1 MGVDQVGIRAIPRLD
16 LGAAIEE
23 YVQNSDDFI
32 GTKLFPIF
40 KTPQKAA
47 NFSAITRESLTQ
59 TPDTK
64 RSPNGKYNRGS
75 IGARDVGY
83 SCKENGFEMPLDD
96 GERKNYVK
104 DFDAELAVSKA
115 AMNIVLRGQESRI
128 ASTAINT
135 TLFTGSALLTD
146 VSGSNPWSDP
156 TKDIVKT
163 VRDGKAKIRTNCGL
177 LPNTLLMSYTNLNLC
192 LNNNAIKDAIKY
204 TARPT
209 EAEIVNAL
217 KDMFGVQ
224 NVLIANAIK
233 NSAKEGQAFAGA
245 DIWGST
251 YVLLA
256 LCAQDG
262 QDPTQPSIG
271 RTFLW
276 ANDSPDNVMVEQ
288 YRDESIRSDVY
299 RSRQHTDEILL
310 DKYFGHILKVA

>member
-1 MGVDQVGIRAIPRLD
+1 MGVDQSGVRATPRLD

-23 YVQNSDDFI
+23 YVQDAGDFI
-32 GTKLFPIF
+32 GTRLFPIF

-64 RSPNGKYNRGS
+64 RAPNGKYNRGS
-75 IGARDVGY
+75 IGAKDVGY
-83 SCKENGFEMPLDD
+83 SCEENGFEMPLDD
-96 GERKNYVK
+96 GERRNYAK

-128 ASTAINT
+128 AALAMNT
-135 TLFTGSALLTD
+135 SIFTGAPLFTD
-146 VSGSNPWSDP
+146 VTGSNIWSDP
-156 TKDIVKT
+156 TKDILKT
-163 VRDGKAKIRTNCGL
+163 IRDAKAQIRKNCGL
-177 LPNTLLMSYTNLNLC
+177 LPNMLVMSYTNLNLC
-192 LNNNAIKDAIKY
+192 LNNDKIKDAIKY

-209 EAEIVNAL
+209 EAEIINAL
-217 KDMFGVQ
+217 KDFFGIP

-233 NSAKEGQAFAGA
+233 NSSKEGQAFSGS
-245 DIWGST
+245 DIWSPT

-256 LCAQDG
+256 VSAQDG

-276 ANDSPDNVMVEQ
+276 ANDSPENVMVEQ
-288 YRDESIRSDVY
+288 YRDESIRSDVF
-299 RSRQHTDEILL
+299 RSRQHTDEIVL
-310 DKYFGHILKVA
+310 DKYFGHLLKVV

>member
-1 MGVDQVGIRAIPRLD
+1 MGVDQVGVRATPRLD

-23 YVQNSDDFI
+23 YVQNAGDFI
-32 GTKLFPIF
+32 GTRLFPIF

-64 RSPNGKYNRGS
+64 RAPNGKYNRGS
-75 IGARDVGY
+75 IGAKDVGY
-83 SCKENGFEMPLDD
+83 SCEENGFEMPLDD
-96 GERKNYVK
+96 GERKNYAK

-115 AMNIVLRGQESRI
+115 AMNIVLRGQETRI
-128 ASTAINT
+128 AAAAINT
-135 TLFTGSALLTD
+135 SIFTGAALFTD
-146 VSGSNPWSDP
+146 VTGTNPWSDP
-156 TKDIVKT
+156 TKDIIKT
-163 VRDGKAKIRTNCGL
+163 IRDGKAKIRTNCGL
-177 LPNTLLMSYTNLNLC
+177 LPNMLVMSYTNLNLC

-209 EAEIVNAL
+209 EAEIINAL
-217 KDMFGVQ
+217 KDFFGIP

-233 NSAKEGQAFAGA
+233 NSSKEGQAFSGS
-245 DIWGST
+245 DIWSPT

-256 LCAQDG
+256 VSAQDG

-276 ANDSPDNVMVEQ
+276 ANDSPENVMVEQ
-288 YRDESIRSDVY
+288 YRDESVRSDVF
-299 RSRQHTDEILL
+299 RSRQHTDEALL
-310 DKYFGHILKVA
+310 DKYFGHLLKVV

>member
-1 MGVDQVGIRAIPRLD
+1 MGVDQSGVRATPRLD

-23 YVQNSDDFI
+23 YVQDAGDFI
-32 GTKLFPIF
+32 GTRLFPIF

-47 NFSAITRESLTQ
+47 NFSAITRETLTQ

-64 RSPNGKYNRGS
+64 RAANGKYNRGS
-75 IGARDVGY
+75 IGAKDVGY
-83 SCKENGFEMPLDD
+83 SCEENGFEMPLDD
-96 GERKNYVK
+96 GERKNYAK

-115 AMNIVLRGQESRI
+115 AMNIVLRGQEARI

-135 TLFTGSALLTD
+135 SIFTGAPLLTD
-146 VSGSNPWSDP
+146 VSGSNPWSDD
-156 TKDIVKT
+156 TKDIIKT
-163 VRDGKAKIRTNCGL
+163 IRDGKSKVRINCGM
-177 LPNTLLMSYTNLNLC
+177 LPNTVLMSFDNLNRC
-192 LNNNAIKDAIKY
+192 LANKGIMEAIKY

-209 EAEIVNAL
+209 EAEIINAL
-217 KDMFGVQ
+217 KDLFGVQ
-224 NVLIANAIK
+224 NILIGNAIK
-233 NSAKEGQAFAGA
+233 NSAKEGQAFSGL

-256 LCAQDG
+256 VSAQDG

-276 ANDSPDNVMVEQ
+276 ANDSPENVMVEQ

-299 RSRQHTDEILL
+299 RSRQHSDEVLL
-310 DKYFGHILKVA
+310 DKYFGHLLKVA